1 MRKLETVE
9 PGGSEYLTVALKQN
23 KWLDEILGRFEE
35 IALPD
40 SWLVSGCIAQ
50 TILNLLCGRP
60 AEFGIKDVDLI
71 YFDEQDLSAEAE
83 AGHERRVG
91 DLFRDLPLKLDVK
104 NQARVHLWY
113 KERFGYTIKPYSSS
127 VDAIATF
134 PTTATSVGI
143 RRLLGNFECCAP
155 FGLDDLFGLIVRPN
169 KRQVTRSIYEM
180 KTDRW
185 RLIWPALTVLA
196 WDEQIP
202 AT

>member
-1 MRKLETVE
+1 M
-9 PGGSEYLTVALKQN
+9 
-23 KWLDEILGRFEE
+23 
-35 IALPD
+35 
-40 SWLVSGCIAQ
+40 
-50 TILNLLCGRP
+50 
-60 AEFGIKDVDLI
+60 
-71 YFDEQDLSAEAE
+71 
-83 AGHERRVG
+83 
-91 DLFRDLPLKLDVK
+91 
-104 NQARVHLWY
+104 HLWY

-143 RRLLGNFECCAP
+143 RRLRGNFECCAP

-180 KTDRW
+180 KADRW